1 MSRIGRELQLTLQA
15 AYREALAR
23 RHADLTVEHLLYALL
38 HDARG
43 AEVLRHAGADVPAL
57 KRALQRFFDEDLEV
71 LPEGEEGTRQ
81 TLAFHRVMQH
91 ALHHAESA
99 EKDEIEAGD
108 LIAAIF
114 QEPDAHAVALLRQQG
129 VSRLDVLRYV
139 SHGISKLGAGDGPGY
154 PRAQGGAG
162 SGVSGAPAGRPG
174 GAGDEL
180 EVPEDPLAAFATNL
194 SERAAQGR
202 LDPLIGREAE
212 LERAV
217 HVLARRRKNNPIF
230 VGETGVGKTALAEGL
245 AQRIHAGDVPDDL
258 RDAEVFALDLGALLA
273 GTRYRGDF
281 EARFKALV
289 HALQQRP
296 KPILF
301 IDEIH
306 TILGAGA
313 ASGGTVDAS
322 NLLKPLLAAG
332 ELRCMGS
339 TTYREYR
346 HFERDR
352 ALARRFQ
359 RIDVNEPSIPDAI
372 RILQGLAPRY
382 EEHHGVRYTPGALRA
397 AVELSARHLN
407 DLFLPDKAIDV
418 MDEAGAAVRL
428 RRRARAARPE
438 SGAGG
443 SEPAGGDGAPRRPT
457 VGVRDVEQ
465 VIARIARIPL
475 ARAAASDRARLA
487 NLEEELRKV
496 VFAQD
501 EAVATVARAVR
512 RAHAGLSGQN
522 RPIGSFLFMG
532 PTGVGKTELA
542 KQLARTLGVPFLR
555 FDMSEYME
563 KHAVARLIGA
573 PPGYVGYDEGG
584 QLVER
589 IRKHP
594 YAVLLLDEIEK
605 AHPDLFDIL
614 LQVMDHATLTDNHG
628 READFR
634 HVTLIMTSNVGAR
647 DMQARA
653 IGFGGERRGDGR
665 KDLERLFSPEF
676 RNRLDEVVTF
686 RPLEPAVMVRVVD
699 KFVAELAAQLLEKK
713 VRIELGADA
722 RAWLAEK
729 GYDPDFGARPMARVI
744 QRELKD
750 PIAEAVLFGP
760 LARGGVARVSL
771 GPDGRLA
778 FAFEGRAGA
787 APAGGEAGD
796 DEPGAEGGEDE
807 RAAGGA

>member
-1 MSRIGRELQLTLQA
+1 MSGIGRELQLTLQA
-15 AYREALAR
+15 AYREALSR
-23 RHADLTVEHLLYALL
+23 RHADLTVEHLLFALL
-38 HDARG
+38 HDTRG
-43 AEVLRHAGADVPAL
+43 VEVLGHTGADLALL
-57 KRALQRFFDEDLEV
+57 KRSLQRFFAEDLEQ
-71 LPEGEEGTRQ
+71 LPDGEEGTRQ
-81 TLAFHRVMQH
+81 TLAFHRVLQH

-99 EKDEIEAGD
+99 EKEEIEAGD
-108 LIAAIF
+108 LLAAIF
-114 QEPDAHAVALLRQQG
+114 QEPDSHAVTLLREQG
-129 VSRLDVLRYV
+129 VSRLDVLRYL
-139 SHGISKLGAGDGPGY
+139 SHGISKLGAAGDGGL
-154 PRAQGGAG
+154 PRVDGGGTSREGATPAGTRPGAG
-162 SGVSGAPAGRPG
+162 
-174 GAGDEL
+174 GDEV
-180 EVPEDPLAAFATNL
+180 EMPEDPLRAFASNL
-194 SERAAQGR
+194 SERAAAGTI
-202 LDPLIGREAE
+202 DPLVGRDAE
-212 LERAV
+212 LERAI

-245 AQRIHAGDVPDDL
+245 AQRIHEGRVPEDL
-258 RDAEVFALDLGALLA
+258 RDAEIFALDIGALLA

-281 EARFKALV
+281 EARFKALIQ
-289 HALQQRP
+289 ALQQRP
-296 KPILF
+296 KPVLF

-322 NLLKPLLAAG
+322 NLLKPLLAGG

-346 HFERDR
+346 HFDRDR

-359 RIDVNEPSIPDAI
+359 RIDVTEPSIPEAI

-382 EEHHGVRYTPGALRA
+382 AEHHGVRYTSGSLRA

-407 DLFLPDKAIDV
+407 DHFLPDKAIDL

-428 RRRARAARPE
+428 RPGRKR
-438 SGAGG
+438 G
-443 SEPAGGDGAPRRPT
+443 T

-465 VIARIARIPL
+465 VLARVARIPL
-475 ARAAASDRARLA
+475 ARAAASDRARLES
-487 NLEEELRKV
+487 LEQDLRKV

-512 RAHAGLSGQN
+512 RAHAGLSGQT

-542 KQLARTLGVPFLR
+542 KQLARCLGVPFLR

-647 DMQARA
+647 EMQARA
-653 IGFGGERRGDGR
+653 IGFGGEKRGDGR

-676 RNRLDEVVTF
+676 RNRLDEVVNF
-686 RPLEPAVMVRVVD
+686 RPLDANVMERVVD
-699 KFVAELAAQLLEKK
+699 KFVAELSAQLLEKR
-713 VRIELGADA
+713 VTLELGADA

-750 PIAEAVLFGP
+750 PIAEAVLFGA
-760 LARGGVARVSL
+760 LAKGGRARVSL
-771 GPDGRLA
+771 ASDGVLA
-778 FAFEGRAGA
+778 FAFEGR
-787 APAGGEAGD
+787 
-796 DEPGAEGGEDE
+796 
-807 RAAGGA
+807 GGASAALERDEEDAVEDDPDDASPRAHAPTGGRDPETGPA